1 MQLTEL
7 KERLTSL
14 GYRASVFA
22 TASEACQYLEGAI
35 GGRTVA
41 IGGSMTV
48 KEMGLTDRLR
58 KAGEVIWHWEPSE
71 GETPAGLLKAARTA
85 PLYISSVNAI
95 AESGEI
101 VNIDGTCNRLSSILY
116 GHETVYFVIGRNK
129 IARDMAA
136 AIERARNVA
145 APKNAARLGRATPC
159 IKAGRCMN
167 CASPERICHAISI
180 LYDAPKGAAYEIV
193 LIDEDLGY

>member
-1 MQLTEL
+1 MELTCL
-7 KERLTSL
+7 KERLAAL
-14 GYRASVFA
+14 GYRASLF
-22 TASEACQYLEGAI
+22 SSREEACAYLEASI

-48 KEMGLTDRLR
+48 KEMGLADRLR
-58 KAGEVIWHWEPSE
+58 KTGEVIWHWEPSFD
-71 GETPAGLLKAARTA
+71 ETPAALLKKARTA

-101 VNIDGTCNRLSSILY
+101 VNIDGTCNRLSAILY
-116 GHETVYFVIGRNK
+116 GHEAVYFVIGRNK
-129 IARDMAA
+129 VVKDLSA

-159 IKAGRCMN
+159 VKTGRCAN
-167 CASPERICHAISI
+167 CTSPERICHAISVF
-180 LYDAPKGAAYEIV
+180 YDAPKGAAYEVI

>member
-1 MQLTEL
+1 MQLKEL
-7 KERLTSL
+7 QERLTAL

-22 TASEACQYLEGAI
+22 TAEEACQYLEGAI

-48 KEMGLTDRLR
+48 KEMGLADRLR
-58 KAGEVIWHWEPSE
+58 RAGEVIWHWEPAE
-71 GETPAGLLKAARTA
+71 GEAPGDLLRTARTA

-129 IARDMAA
+129 IAKDLTS
-136 AIERARNVA
+136 AIERARNIA

-159 IKAGRCMN
+159 VKAGRCMN
-167 CASPERICHAISI
+167 CASPERICHAISVF
-180 LYDAPKGAAYEIV
+180 YDAPRGATYEVI
-193 LIDEDLGY
+193 LINEELGY

>member
-7 KERLTSL
+7 KARLTAL
-14 GYRASVFA
+14 GYRAAVFA
-22 TASEACQYLEGAI
+22 DAEEACRYLEGAV

-48 KEMGLTDRLR
+48 REMGLAERLR
-58 KAGEVIWHWEPSE
+58 KAGQVIWHWEPDE
-71 GETPAGLLKAARTA
+71 GETPAGLLQKARCA

-116 GHETVYFVIGRNK
+116 GHETVYFVVGRNK
-129 IARDMAA
+129 IAKDLTA
-136 AIERARNVA
+136 AIERARNIA

-159 IKAGRCMN
+159 VKAGRCAN
-167 CASPERICHAISI
+167 CTSPERICHALSV
-180 LYDAPKGAAYEIV
+180 LYDAPRGASYEVV

>member
-7 KERLTSL
+7 KERLAAL
-14 GYRASVFA
+14 GYRASLFA
-22 TASEACQYLEGAI
+22 SREEACAYLEESI

-41 IGGSMTV
+41 IGGSITV
-48 KEMGLTDRLR
+48 KEMGLADRLR
-58 KAGEVIWHWEPSE
+58 KTGEVIWHWEPSE
-71 GETPAGLLKAARTA
+71 GKSPAELLGEARTA

-129 IARDMAA
+129 VAKDLGA
-136 AIERARNVA
+136 AIERARNIA

-159 IKAGRCMN
+159 VKTGKCAN
-167 CASPERICHAISI
+167 CTSPERICHAISVF
-180 LYDAPKGAAYEIV
+180 YDAPKGAAYEVV

>member
-22 TASEACQYLEGAI
+22 TAKEACQYLEGEI

-48 KEMGLTDRLR
+48 KEMGLADCLR

-71 GETPAGLLKAARTA
+71 GETPAALLKAARTA

-116 GHETVYFVIGRNK
+116 GHEVVYFVVGRNK
-129 IARDMAA
+129 IAKDMAA
-136 AIERARNVA
+136 AIERARNIA

-159 IKAGRCMN
+159 VKAGRCMD
-167 CASPERICHAISI
+167 CASPERICHAISVF
-180 LYDAPKGAAYEIV
+180 YDAPKGAAYEVI
-193 LIDEDLGY
+193 LIDEELGY

>member
-1 MQLTEL
+1 MNLNTL
-7 KERLTSL
+7 AERLAAL
-14 GYRASVFA
+14 GYRASVFRDTDA
-22 TASEACQYLEGAI
+22 ACDYLAEAV

-48 KEMGLTDRLR
+48 KEMGLADRLR
-58 KAGEVIWHWEPSE
+58 KTGEVIWHWEPS
-71 GETPAGLLKAARTA
+71 GDETPATLLKKARTA

-116 GHETVYFVIGRNK
+116 GHEVVYLIVGRNK
-129 IARDMAA
+129 IAKDMAA

-145 APKNAARLGRATPC
+145 APKNAARLGRNAPC
-159 IKAGRCMN
+159 VKAGRCMN
-167 CASPERICHAISI
+167 CASPERICHALSV
-180 LYDAPKGAAYEIV
+180 LYDAPKGASYEVI
-193 LIDEDLGY
+193 LIDKDLGY

>member
-1 MQLTEL
+1 MSLTAL
-7 KERLTSL
+7 RERLTAL
-14 GYRASVFA
+14 GYRASLFA
-22 TASEACQYLEGAI
+22 DREAACQYLESAI

-48 KEMGLTDRLR
+48 KEMGLAERLR
-58 KAGEVIWHWEPSE
+58 KSGRVIWHWEPSE
-71 GETPAGLLKAARTA
+71 GKSPAELLGEARTA

-129 IARDMAA
+129 IAKDMAA
-136 AIERARNVA
+136 AIERARNIA

-159 IKAGRCMN
+159 VKAGRCMN
-167 CASPERICHAISI
+167 CASPERICHAISVF
-180 LYDAPKGAAYEIV
+180 YDAPRGASYEVI